1 MFIFG
6 YFQISPDDGLG
17 WGYGFYNLNLN
28 SFFNPFGETNTKIS
42 LVKFSYL
49 LNRCKMENME
59 GFSYLGVSG
68 LIFLVLFLKHI
79 FFEKKNIIFEPRS
92 LLLITII
99 ILFLALS
106 NNITFG
112 DATII
117 NYPLN
122 KYFYALASLFRS
134 SGRLVWPIYYF
145 IFIIGIISIYMYYFQ
160 KKILLYYQY
169 YYHFNYL
176 TYLVV

>member
-1 MFIFG
+1 M
-6 YFQISPDDGLG
+6 
-17 WGYGFYNLNLN
+17 
-28 SFFNPFGETNTKIS
+28 ES
-42 LVKFSYL
+42 L
-49 LNRCKMENME
+49 E

-79 FFEKKNIIFEPRS
+79 FFENKNIIFEPRS

-99 ILFLALS
+99 ILFLSLS

-122 KYFYALASLFRS
+122 KYFYALTSLIQV
-134 SGRLVWPIYYF
+134 LVEGWFGP
-145 IFIIGIISIYMYYFQ
+145 FIISYLLLVLFLYMYYFQ

-176 TYLVV
+176 TYLGGLKHYFNGNQYKVSSEGNIY